1 MHLYAPCS
9 VVYSSQDLEI
19 THQPDNKCEAK
30 DGVYVYMESYLII
43 KKDENLAIYNSFN
56 ESWGVML
63 NEIIRKEKDNTV
75 WFQSW
80 ELYRKVKQKP
90 LHADN
95 RRLVNR
101 GARTG
106 ESKYQRL
113 FGWWWILTGSVVVGI
128 ERNYN
133 LGTSAVL

>member
-63 NEIIRKEKDNTV
+63 NEIIRKEKDKYCV
-75 WFQSW
+75 ISVLWAI
-80 ELYRKVKQKP
+80 QK
-90 LHADN
+90 
-95 RRLVNR
+95 
-101 GARTG
+101 
-106 ESKYQRL
+106 SKTETFTCWQQK
-113 FGWWWILTGSVVVGI
+113 
-128 ERNYN
+128 
-133 LGTSAVL
+133 TS